1 MTQWKIPK
9 CKKNKGCES
18 FSFPQEGAY
27 VIALKYFVVISEF
40 LSFFFP
46 SVPFL
51 RTEPEGPLSL
61 SISGKEALTLCGF

>member
-9 CKKNKGCES
+9 CMKNKGCES
-18 FSFPQEGAY
+18 FSFPQGGVYA
-27 VIALKYFVVISEF
+27 IALKYFVVTSEF

-46 SVPFL
+46 SIASL

-61 SISGKEALTLCGF
+61 SISREEALTLYGF